1 MQRDAM
7 NRFALAALAAVAV
20 PAFVVT
26 ALPEKVFAGDYR
38 AGGIEVR
45 RPWTRPAKVGMNG
58 VGYLTVAN
66 VGSKPIKLL
75 SVESQA
81 AKSVT
86 IHQSSMAN
94 GVMSMRPVAGGLT
107 IAPGAKV
114 EFSPGGY
121 HLMLMG
127 LTRAQA
133 LGDKVPLTLVFDS
146 GRKMRIDLSVE
157 AGAPKAGAD
166 PMAGMHMNH

>member
-1 MQRDAM
+1 M
-7 NRFALAALAAVAV
+7 NRFALAALAAVTLAA
-20 PAFVVT
+20 PA
-26 ALPEKVFAGDYR
+26 FAGDYR

-45 RPWTRPAKVGMNG
+45 RPWTRPAQAGMNG

-66 VGSKPIKLL
+66 VGAKPVKLVA
-75 SVESQA
+75 VETPA
-81 AKSVT
+81 ARSAT

-94 GVMSMRPVAGGLT
+94 GVSSMRALTGGLT

-114 EFSPGGY
+114 EFAPGGY

-127 LTRAQA
+127 LKSAQA
-133 LGDKVPLTLVFDS
+133 LGGKTPLTLVFDD

-157 AGAPKAGAD
+157 AGPPKAD
-166 PMAGMHMNH
+166 PMAGMHMDH

>member
-1 MQRDAM
+1 M
-7 NRFALAALAAVAV
+7 NRFALAALAALTLSA
-20 PAFVVT
+20 PA
-26 ALPEKVFAGDYR
+26 FAGDYR

-45 RPWTRPAKVGMNG
+45 RPWTRPAKAGMNG

-66 VGSKPIKLL
+66 VGPKPIKLL
-75 SVESQA
+75 SVESPA
-81 AKSVT
+81 AQSVS

-127 LTRAQA
+127 LNNAQA
-133 LGDKVPLTLVFDS
+133 LGGKVPLTLVFDG

-157 AGAPKAGAD
+157 AGAPKPGAD
-166 PMAGMHMNH
+166 PMAGMHMDH